1 MLTTIARLDRAITFF
16 KDVSSPYKY
25 LRRYC
30 KKENDMSEV
39 SSDFEVNELPKLQ
52 QEPPNLGV
60 QDIVALLNIVDIAS
74 RRGAFRG
81 EELSSVGAVFDKVT
95 AFLKASG
102 AIKEPTADTGSADAS
117 QDQPEE
123 TEQ

>member
-1 MLTTIARLDRAITFF
+1 
-16 KDVSSPYKY
+16 
-25 LRRYC
+25 
-30 KKENDMSEV
+30 MSEV
-39 SSDFEVNELPKLQ
+39 SSDFEINELPKLQ